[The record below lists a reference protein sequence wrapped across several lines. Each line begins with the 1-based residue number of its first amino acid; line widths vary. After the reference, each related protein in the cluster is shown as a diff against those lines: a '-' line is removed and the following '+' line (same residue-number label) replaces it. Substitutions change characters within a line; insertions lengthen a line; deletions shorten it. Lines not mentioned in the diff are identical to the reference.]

1 MFTAIAWIVAGLLLI
16 LSEFIVPGF
25 LIFFFGV
32 GALLT
37 GCLMLCFGGMPVYAQ
52 LLNFAITSVVLLFVL
67 RYFFP
72 NVFGGKERKSEL
84 PSDDEEC
91 TGKMVKVLEA
101 IEPEIGGKVSF
112 QGTEWHAVSE
122 KRHEAG
128 EFVRIVR
135 RDNITLIVE

>member
-1 MFTAIAWIVAGLLLI
+1 MLTGVTWIVAGLLLV

-37 GCLMLCFGGMPVYAQ
+37 GCLMLCFNGMPVYLQ
-52 LLNFAITSVVLLFVL
+52 LLIFAITSVVCLFAM
-67 RYFFP
+67 RHFFP
-72 NVFGGKERKSEL
+72 KVFSGRERANEL

-91 TGKMVKVLEA
+91 AGKAVKVVET
-101 IEPEIGGKVSF
+101 IVPDVGGKISF
-112 QGTEWHAVSE
+112 QGSEWHAVSD

-128 EFVRIVR
+128 EIVKIIR
-135 RDNITLIVE
+135 RDNITMIVE